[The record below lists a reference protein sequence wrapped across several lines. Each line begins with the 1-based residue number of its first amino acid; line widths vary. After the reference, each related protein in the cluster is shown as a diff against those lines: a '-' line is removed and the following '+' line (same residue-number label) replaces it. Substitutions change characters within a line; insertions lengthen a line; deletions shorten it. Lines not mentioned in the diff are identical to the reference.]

1 MIVYR
6 FELKFSY
13 IEPNLEPAKTVG
25 PFARYSSRYSTANGF
40 DRLRMTTPTQF
51 QPEPTD
57 DGIYSI
63 KRGWAF
69 GCQSLNDLF
78 RFFTMDLGKLH
89 CSGFSVFV
97 YEVPDNHVDIGHN
110 QVQYY
115 CGSAK
120 LLRIMSVKEA
130 KEEFRATR
138 FNKEEMAYG

>member
-1 MIVYR
+1 MLVYR

-13 IEPNLEPAKTVG
+13 IESNLDPAMAVG

-40 DRLRMTTPTQF
+40 ERLYMNTPAQF

-63 KRGWAF
+63 KHGWAF

-78 RFFTMDLGKLH
+78 RFFTLDLGKLH
-89 CSGFSVFV
+89 RAGFSVSV
-97 YEVPDNHVDIGHN
+97 YEVPANHVDIGRN

-115 CGSAK
+115 CRSAT
-120 LLRIMSVKEA
+120 LVRIMSVKEA
-130 KEEFRATR
+130 KDEFRQSKRVTH
-138 FNKEEMAYG
+138 EVIYG

>member
-1 MIVYR
+1 MLVYR

-13 IEPNLEPAKTVG
+13 IEPYLKPATNVG
-25 PFARYSSRYSTANGF
+25 PFARYSSKYSTKNGF
-40 DRLRMTTPTQF
+40 DRLYMSTPTQF

-63 KRGWAF
+63 KYGWAF

-89 CSGFSVFV
+89 RAGFAISV
-97 YEVPDNHVDIGHN
+97 YDVPDNHVDIGRN

-115 CGSAK
+115 CGSAI
-120 LLRIMSVKEA
+120 LVRIMSVKDA
-130 KEEFRATR
+130 KVEYRQSKRVIHEVL
-138 FNKEEMAYG
+138 YG